1 MSEFDH
7 IVIKR
12 FTTHFGPP
20 ATSDPRGLVADY
32 RRELGSIPMEILRAA
47 IDLVVRQHKFRFW
60 PTIAEVLE
68 AVAKVK
74 ADRERHNEWR
84 AQQTYVLEDPPTRS
98 PEEKARVAAMVAAT
112 VEQLRKANRKPR
124 TLPRTD
130 REAWEARHGRPARSH
145 SNDGPSF

>member
-32 RRELGSIPMEILRAA
+32 RRELGSIPRDILMAA
-47 IDLVVRQHKFRFW
+47 IDLVVRQHKFRSW
-60 PTIAEVLE
+60 PTIAEVLD

-74 ADRERHNEWR
+74 FDRERHNEWR
-84 AQQTYVLEDPPTRS
+84 AQQTYIHEDLPTRS
-98 PEEKARVAAMVAAT
+98 PEEKARVAALAAFGIQQLKKIGGNLSYMERLRADVASGAGST
-112 VEQLRKANRKPR
+112 EGGR
-124 TLPRTD
+124 T
-130 REAWEARHGRPARSH
+130 
-145 SNDGPSF
+145 